1 MGDGPLCRCDR
12 SLILSLSFL
21 VHWVSLQLPWS
32 ATTVIVATPCPSH
45 SISSVDERS
54 EYVGSA
60 ASRLSVILRPQPKEP
75 FPRAGS
81 LPPERDGFFA
91 PLRMTETVAP
101 PRAPVSLHSIVSERL
116 GNEVNAM
123 VSHRATRWCCIRY
136 HE

>member
-91 PLRMTETVAP
+91 PLRMTEPAP
-101 PRAPVSLHSIVSERL
+101 PPKGDSITALDRLRTTRERSECDGFASRNSMVLHSIP
-116 GNEVNAM
+116 
-123 VSHRATRWCCIRY
+123 
-136 HE
+136 